1 MIPRSHQSHEALV
14 TLFARI
20 SRSRIL
26 RLPRRALVAFVL
38 ATYLITGAMHG
49 LCGLDVTNA
58 SVETIMSIADRGIGH
73 SDMGTVA
80 DNHCH
85 GCFSMTAQP
94 LIVTAKPIAL
104 ETRTLVFHDSERRGL
119 PRAIDP
125 RPPKSLT

>member
-1 MIPRSHQSHEALV
+1 V
-14 TLFARI
+14 TFFARM
-20 SRSRIL
+20 SHSRIL

-38 ATYLITGAMHG
+38 ATYLFTGAMHG

-85 GCFSMTAQP
+85 GCFSITAEP
-94 LIVTAKPIAL
+94 LMVSVQPIAVK
-104 ETRTLVFHDSERRGL
+104 TRTVGFIDVERCSL
-119 PRAIDP
+119 PRGIDP
-125 RPPKSLT
+125 PPPKFLA

>member
-1 MIPRSHQSHEALV
+1 M
-14 TLFARI
+14 TFFARM

-38 ATYLITGAMHG
+38 ATYLFTGAMHG

-85 GCFSMTAQP
+85 GCFSMTAEP
-94 LIVTAKPIAL
+94 LVVAAKPVAIVT
-104 ETRTLVFHDSERRGL
+104 RTVAFHDVLRRSL
-119 PRAIDP
+119 PRGIDP
-125 RPPKSLT
+125 PPPKFLT

>member
-1 MIPRSHQSHEALV
+1 M
-14 TLFARI
+14 TFFARM

-38 ATYLITGAMHG
+38 ATYLVTGAMHG
-49 LCGLDVTNA
+49 LCGLDVTNP

-85 GCFSMTAQP
+85 GCFSMTAEP
-94 LIVTAKPIAL
+94 LAATAKPVSHEARSI
-104 ETRTLVFHDSERRGL
+104 VFHDAERRGL

-125 RPPKSLT
+125 RPPKFLT

>member
-1 MIPRSHQSHEALV
+1 M
-14 TLFARI
+14 TFFARM

-85 GCFSMTAQP
+85 GCFSMTAEP
-94 LIVTAKPIAL
+94 LVFTTKPVSL
-104 ETRTLVFHDSERRGL
+104 KTRALVFHDDQRREWPG
-119 PRAIDP
+119 AIDP
-125 RPPKSLT
+125 RPPNS

>member
-1 MIPRSHQSHEALV
+1 M
-14 TLFARI
+14 TLFARM

-26 RLPRRALVAFVL
+26 RLPRRVLVAFVL

-49 LCGLDVTNA
+49 LCGLDVTNP

-85 GCFSMTAQP
+85 GCFSMTAEP
-94 LIVTAKPIAL
+94 LVVTAKPVVLAVRTIASFD
-104 ETRTLVFHDSERRGL
+104 TERRGL

-125 RPPKSLT
+125 RPPKILT